1 MFKTQTATRYWKLQD
16 FQNNNNSLLISKAVK
31 LVYIDIDN
39 LYAINVFLWENEF
52 SLWFSITAAKSK
64 LIDTVTCLPVC

>member
-1 MFKTQTATRYWKLQD
+1 MFKTETAPRYWKLHD

-39 LYAINVFLWENEF
+39 LY
-52 SLWFSITAAKSK
+52 SDK
-64 LIDTVTCLPVC
+64 LLFMRKLVQSVIFNYCRQK

>member
-1 MFKTQTATRYWKLQD
+1 MFKTETAPRYWKLQD

-39 LYAINVFLWENEF
+39 LY
-52 SLWFSITAAKSK
+52 SDK
-64 LIDTVTCLPVC
+64 LLFMRKLVQSVIFNYCRQK